1 MTNHDV
7 PDAVFESIPPSDN
20 ESYGCSSNNNLS
32 NLPCTG
38 DSHCPDMAD
47 DNAALAS
54 TNRHPAGSV
63 RRNLSL
69 CGGLSKTI
77 SFDAIVPDLT
87 VRITDD
93 GHLLALDFLSVLANG
108 DRKKASQTLAR
119 INSRTD
125 LSELLTLRRVD
136 GKQKSRKL
144 VSFSNAVQLLLVLPK
159 RTVKM
164 ETRRAI
170 AGVLT
175 DFFEYRHQQKE
186 KPERQSR
193 TLEQVLAAPPPS
205 QFSFMAAPTPSQ
217 FSFGGFGSGGFH
229 ANTQEDRVI
238 AQRRAQVDLRQ
249 REMELERLRA
259 RLPIERLVQC
269 IELMERCGPMS
280 DEEQRKFRSLI
291 SEQAITG
298 IGQSEEQRRIR
309 ACFQL

>member
-7 PDAVFESIPPSDN
+7 PDAVFESIPQSDN
-20 ESYGCSSNNNLS
+20 ESYGCSRNNNLS
-32 NLPCTG
+32 NLPCAG
-38 DSHCPDMAD
+38 ESHCPDMVD

-54 TNRHPAGSV
+54 TDRHPVGSV

-186 KPERQSR
+186 KPERQQR
-193 TLEQVLAAPPPS
+193 TLEQVLAAPPPTS
-205 QFSFMAAPTPSQ
+205 QFSFMAAQTPSQ
-217 FSFGGFGSGGFH
+217 FSFGGFH